1 MKPKLIPNAINVFWR
16 AWSVRAS
23 FAIAIINGFLIGFM
37 AFQDIVPPE
46 WFLAI
51 NVIGP
56 VIVVFLRLLDQ
67 GLADED

>member
-1 MKPKLIPNAINVFWR
+1 MKLVPHAKRIFWR

-23 FAIAIINGFLIGFM
+23 LALAIINGFLVGFA
-37 AFQDIVPPE
+37 AFVDIVPPE

-56 VIVVFLRLLDQ
+56 VLVVFLRLLDQ
-67 GLADED
+67 GLADD

>member
-1 MKPKLIPNAINVFWR
+1 MKLIPDARRILWR

-37 AFQDIVPPE
+37 AFQDIVAPE

-56 VIVVFLRLLDQ
+56 VFVVFLRLLDQ